1 MGSGTVPPAAGA
13 ADDGDDVVVNS
24 MLIGVNGIPVS
35 RHPVEGYDIVGSR
48 LHRVARG
55 DKDEPSG
62 GERVTNTRS

>member
-35 RHPVEGYDIVGSR
+35 R
-48 LHRVARG
+48 
-55 DKDEPSG
+55 
-62 GERVTNTRS
+62 VTPLRDTT